1 MHTAPQGMKNNHEL
15 SLLQNI
21 IHDED
26 DDRFENIKMSDE
38 ELHANQTINPREQH
52 QTNSAVHQKK
62 QGISQKSKAIK
73 KEVKLVGLQQNC
85 AVSQLSKSTG

>member
-1 MHTAPQGMKNNHEL
+1 MLTAPQGIKNNQEL

-38 ELHANQTINPREQH
+38 EVHANNQPIIERESPQNNVNTPPNH
-52 QTNSAVHQKK
+52 KK
-62 QGISQKSKAIK
+62 QGISTKSKAIK
-73 KEVKLVGLQQNC
+73 KDVKLVGL
-85 AVSQLSKSTG
+85 